1 LAVVEQPDRL
11 RSAIKFGAGAVLGV
25 LAIAATAVGIAVAIP
40 EPTSLGAPTFVDET
54 DASGID
60 HSYEGPFEHF
70 VGGGVAVLDCND
82 DGLPDLFLAGGT
94 APSHL
99 YVNESEPGGPIS
111 LAKSEGIGDLDG
123 VSGAYPLLLDGDE
136 HVDLVV
142 LRVGENVVL
151 RGTGNCGFERAN
163 EAWGVDGG
171 AEWTAAFSAA
181 WDDGDDLPTL
191 AFGNYLDLEGSG
203 DRFGECEP
211 HRLLR
216 PRSGSGYQPPEE
228 LGPGWCTLSL
238 LFSDWSRSGRQDLR
252 ATNDRHY
259 YIGGQEQLWQVLG
272 TDGVRAFG
280 EDDGWEELRIW
291 GMGIASQD
299 LDADGIPEV
308 FLTSQGDNKLEK
320 LADDADGPT
329 YRNVSLAA
337 GVTAHR
343 PFVGGDVFPST
354 AWHAE
359 FDDVNNDGWMDL
371 FVAKG
376 NVSAQEGFAIDD
388 PNNLL
393 LGTPDGVFV
402 EGAAEAGTADMES
415 TRGGALVDL
424 NGDGMLDLVTVN
436 REAPARVW
444 RNVGAGTG
452 VDPAPMGH
460 FVSMRLRQPAPN
472 VGAVGAWV
480 EVDAGRRT
488 TAREVVVGGGHAG
501 GDSEWIH
508 VGVADAERARV
519 RVTWP
524 DGEVGP
530 WQDVEVDTFAEIR
543 RGANPSVSR

>member
-1 LAVVEQPDRL
+1 
-11 RSAIKFGAGAVLGV
+11 
-25 LAIAATAVGIAVAIP
+25 
-40 EPTSLGAPTFVDET
+40 
-54 DASGID
+54 
-60 HSYEGPFEHF
+60 
-70 VGGGVAVLDCND
+70 
-82 DGLPDLFLAGGT
+82 
-94 APSHL
+94 
-99 YVNESEPGGPIS
+99 
-111 LAKSEGIGDLDG
+111 
-123 VSGAYPLLLDGDE
+123 
-136 HVDLVV
+136 
-142 LRVGENVVL
+142 
-151 RGTGNCGFERAN
+151 
-163 EAWGVDGG
+163 
-171 AEWTAAFSAA
+171 
-181 WDDGDDLPTL
+181 
-191 AFGNYLDLEGSG
+191 
-203 DRFGECEP
+203 
-211 HRLLR
+211 
-216 PRSGSGYQPPEE
+216 
-228 LGPGWCTLSL
+228 
-238 LFSDWSRSGRQDLR
+238 
-252 ATNDRHY
+252 
-259 YIGGQEQLWQVLG
+259 
-272 TDGVRAFG
+272 
-280 EDDGWEELRIW
+280 
-291 GMGIASQD
+291 MGIASQD

-460 FVSMRLRQPAPN
+460 FVAVRLRQPAPN

-530 WQDVEVDTFAEIR
+530 WQDVEVDTFVEIR
-543 RGANPSVSR
+543 RGADPSVSR

>member
-1 LAVVEQPDRL
+1 M
-11 RSAIKFGAGAVLGV
+11 
-25 LAIAATAVGIAVAIP
+25 LAIAATALGVAAAIP

-54 DASGID
+54 DASGIE

-99 YVNESEPGGPIS
+99 YVNASEPGGPIS
-111 LAKSEGIGDLDG
+111 LAESEGVGDLDG

-163 EAWGVDGG
+163 ETWGIDGG

-181 WDDGDDLPTL
+181 WDDGDGLPTL
-191 AFGNYLDLEGSG
+191 VFGNYLDLEGSG

-216 PRSGSGYQPPEE
+216 PRTGDGYEPPEE

-259 YIGGQEQLWQVLG
+259 YIDGQEQLWQVLG
-272 TDGVRAFG
+272 TDDVRAFG

-320 LADDADGPT
+320 LADDVDGPT

-371 FVAKG
+371 FIAKG

-393 LGTPDGVFV
+393 LGTPDGVFA
-402 EGAAEAGTADMES
+402 EGAAEAGTADMAS

-424 NGDGMLDLVTVN
+424 NRDGMLDLVTVN

-444 RNVGAGTG
+444 RNVGSGTG

-460 FVSMRLRQPAPN
+460 FVAVRLRQSAPN

-480 EVDAGRRT
+480 EVDAGRTT

-501 GDSEWIH
+501 GDSEWVH
-508 VGVADAERARV
+508 VGVGGAERARV

-530 WQDVEVDTFAEIR
+530 WQDVEVDTFVEIR
-543 RGANPSVSR
+543 RGAGPSVSR